1 MSEVLD
7 EETKEAIRAMAPER
21 RTKLRDWFDDS
32 PHYREVI
39 EYIDSLNNGE
49 K

>member
-1 MSEVLD
+1 MFEALD

-21 RTKLRDWFDDS
+21 RAKLREWFDDS

-39 EYIDSLNNGE
+39 EFIDC
-49 K
+49 